1 MDLVLGVP
9 ATIVL
14 TPVIAATVLL
24 VLLTSG
30 WPPIIRQTR
39 VGARERPIEIWKL
52 RTMRRDMPTL
62 SKAELV
68 RSGLSSTADAYT
80 ILGPWMRRFSI
91 DEFPQIYQVV
101 TGRMSMV
108 GPRPALPTQ
117 HDLLAL
123 RRRHGVTV
131 LKPGLTGLAQI
142 SGRESLTLATK
153 VRFEALYQRH
163 ASVVCDL
170 KIIGRTVRAL
180 LERRGAF

>member
-1 MDLVLGVP
+1 
-9 ATIVL
+9 
-14 TPVIAATVLL
+14 
-24 VLLTSG
+24 
-30 WPPIIRQTR
+30 
-39 VGARERPIEIWKL
+39 
-52 RTMRRDMPTL
+52 
-62 SKAELV
+62 
-68 RSGLSSTADAYT
+68 
-80 ILGPWMRRFSI
+80 MRRFSV
-91 DEFPQIYQVV
+91 DEFPQIYQVL
-101 TGRMSMV
+101 TGRMSLV

-123 RRRHGVTV
+123 RRTRGISA

-170 KIIGRTVRAL
+170 RIIGRTVRAL